1 MIVLQG
7 KSACQVQ
14 RFIILKISNMEIGD
28 MAESEIPRIFL
39 AWIEWPTRPRKPAG
53 SRAADGSL
61 RRPAK
66 LGIER
71 VRAVA

>member
-14 RFIILKISNMEIGD
+14 RFIILKISNMEICD

-39 AWIEWPTRPRKPAG
+39 AWLEW
-53 SRAADGSL
+53 ADQAPEACGLPS
-61 RRPAK
+61 
-66 LGIER
+66 G
-71 VRAVA
+71 